1 MELIQASKLSD
12 DDAKLVRS
20 LTYRLAR
27 LRKPHRQWDDY
38 YRGRQVIQSIGIAV
52 PVELRSFV
60 FPLNWP
66 RIVVDSVVQR
76 QQVKSF
82 SVPNDDKVSNE
93 LRDLWEY
100 NNMESQQV
108 LLHTET
114 RVQGHGFVCVGA
126 NEEDLIPVEK
136 ISGEWYTDK

>member
-1 MELIQASKLSD
+1 MTRSSSGASPTGLHDCASLIGSGMIIIAD
-12 DDAKLVRS
+12 G
-20 LTYRLAR
+20 RL
-27 LRKPHRQWDDY
+27 
-38 YRGRQVIQSIGIAV
+38 IQSIGIAV
-52 PVELRSFV
+52 PAELRSFV

-100 NNMESQQV
+100 TTWNRSRCFC
-108 LLHTET
+108 T
-114 RVQGHGFVCVGA
+114 RRHACRA
-126 NEEDLIPVEK
+126 TA
-136 ISGEWYTDK
+136 SYA